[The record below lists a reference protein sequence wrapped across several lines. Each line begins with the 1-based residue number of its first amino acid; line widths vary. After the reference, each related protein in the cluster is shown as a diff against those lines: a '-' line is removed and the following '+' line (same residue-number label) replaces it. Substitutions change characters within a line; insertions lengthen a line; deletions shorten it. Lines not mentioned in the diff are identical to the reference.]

1 MRSDSLVLCVCTF
14 ACAVACAPA
23 PLPPDRD
30 DFVPVVNIP
39 QCTPNND
46 GVISIDE
53 LPVVLGA
60 AARVRIAN
68 DVAVD
73 VDGVEQDG
81 VTVWD
86 LSNPDPAT
94 QALGRLTVEEMA
106 GQWFEDLF
114 PTATIAAPLVPG
126 NSQLGPLVVTDDTWE
141 LLGAASKDEAPAEGQ
156 SRVVYDTPSVLYP
169 FPLQLGAHVTS
180 SSRAS
185 NALLLGIPTAFV
197 DDVDVEVTQQGTV
210 ILPDL
215 ILENTLRVTV
225 RLQRTLLAGDIQ
237 QVSHHF
243 VHECLGEVARFTSE
257 AVPLDEEL
265 DEDFAVA
272 QEVWRLSL

>member
-1 MRSDSLVLCVCTF
+1 MRFEVLVLCVCTF
-14 ACAVACAPA
+14 TCAVACAPA
-23 PLPPDRD
+23 PLPPDQET
-30 DFVPVVNIP
+30 FVPVVNIP

-46 GVISIDE
+46 GIISIDE

-60 AARVRIAN
+60 AARVRVAN

-81 VTVWD
+81 VTIWD
-86 LSNPDPAT
+86 LSSPDPET
-94 QALGRLTVEEMA
+94 QALGRLTAEEMA

-114 PTATIAAPLVPG
+114 PSATIAAPLVPG
-126 NSQLGPLVVTDDTWE
+126 NSLLGPLVITDDTWE

-169 FPLQLGAHVTS
+169 FPLQLGAQVSS

-185 NALLLGIPTAFV
+185 NAILQGIPTAFV
-197 DDVDVEVTQQGTV
+197 DDIDVEVTQQGTV

-225 RLQRTLLAGDIQ
+225 RLERTLLAGDVQ

-243 VHECLGEVARFTSE
+243 VHECLGEVARFTSD
-257 AVPLDEEL
+257 AVGLDEEL
-265 DEDFAVA
+265 DDDFAAA

>member
-1 MRSDSLVLCVCTF
+1 LCATVVAA
-14 ACAVACAPA
+14 ACSPA
-23 PLPPDRD
+23 PLDAD
-30 DFVPVVNIP
+30 ADSYVPVVQIP
-39 QCTPNND
+39 DCRPDND
-46 GVISIDE
+46 GVITIDE

-60 AARVRIAN
+60 AARVRVAN

-73 VDGVEQDG
+73 VEGVTEDG

-86 LSNPDPAT
+86 LSTPDPASEA
-94 QALGRLTVEEMA
+94 QGRLTVEPMA
-106 GQWFEDLF
+106 GQWFARLF
-114 PTATIAAPLVPG
+114 PGADLAAPLVPG
-126 NSQLGPLVVTDDTWE
+126 NSQLGPLVVTDDSWQ
-141 LLGAASKDEAPAEGQ
+141 LLGAASKDEDPAEGQ
-156 SRVVYDTPSVLYP
+156 TRVVYDTPTVLYP
-169 FPLQLGAHVTS
+169 FPLQLGATASS
-180 SSRAS
+180 SSRAE

-197 DDVDVEVTQQGTV
+197 DDTDVEVTGQGTL

-225 RLQRTLLAGDIQ
+225 RFRRTLLAGDVQ

-243 VHECLGEVARFTSE
+243 VHECLGEVARFTSD

-265 DEDFAVA
+265 DDDFAVA